1 MEFSFDMLILDLGV
15 GYDIYLGISWL
26 VIIGDIRW
34 NFRHLKMEFM
44 MGKRKMSLRGSQPTK
59 TQLLD
64 NKYIHK
70 LIQKPTQLTMM
81 TVSVMTV
88 NQPKEKHT
96 PSII

>member
-15 GYDIYLGISWL
+15 GYDIYLRISWL

-44 MGKRKMSLRGSQPTK
+44 MGQRKMSLRGSQPTK